1 MKSVNWILA
10 GLLAIGVVAGIAF
23 GAYRAGERHADDD
36 DRIVRI
42 ESPTGS
48 QDVEVVQIEDRDWG
62 FFPGF
67 FFLPLFFILL
77 FFLLARGVFGGWRG
91 GPWAWGRV
99 APEEWHRRQHE
110 SDAAR
115 TPDDGPP
122 APSAS

>member
-1 MKSVNWILA
+1 MKSVYWIL
-10 GLLAIGVVAGIAF
+10 GCLLAVGVVAGIAF
-23 GAYRAGERHADDD
+23 GAYRAGDRHDDG

-48 QDVEVVQIEDRDWG
+48 QDVEVVRIEDRGWG

-67 FFLPLFFILL
+67 FFLPLVFILL
-77 FFLLARGVFGGWRG
+77 IFLVARGVFVGWRG
-91 GPWAWGRV
+91 GPWGRL

-115 TPDDGPP
+115 TSGDQPP
-122 APSAS
+122 APPAS